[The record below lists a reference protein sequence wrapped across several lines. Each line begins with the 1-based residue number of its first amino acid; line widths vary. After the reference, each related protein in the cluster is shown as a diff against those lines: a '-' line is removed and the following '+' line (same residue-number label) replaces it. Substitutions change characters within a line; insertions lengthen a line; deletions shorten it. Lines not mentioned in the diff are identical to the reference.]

1 MRAHF
6 ARLGLIRIAVWG
18 LLMGSGS
25 AYAQNPPSSQVI
37 IPNPTPRDPDLKQE
51 FSKEPLGLQ
60 KKQALLQMQ
69 NQLHAREIW
78 LQANQIL
85 YLAQQL
91 QLEMVPGKKDTSMP
105 ANAAKAGEIEKLA
118 KSVKEKLRGH

>member
-6 ARLGLIRIAVWG
+6 ARLGLVRIVLCG

-37 IPNPTPRDPDLKQE
+37 IPNPTPRDPDLQQE

-60 KKQALLQMQ
+60 KRQALLQMQ
-69 NQLHAREIW
+69 NQLRAREIW
-78 LQANQIL
+78 LEANQIL

-91 QLEMVPGKKDTSMP
+91 QLEMVPGKKDTSM
-105 ANAAKAGEIEKLA
+105 ASNAAKAGDIEKLA